1 MKHLKIFVLFSLVIL
16 LIPVSSCSNVK
27 SPYAFDYPKKVT
39 PKYCYENYSAFD
51 ANIIYTEC
59 YEFVAN
65 KKWNKWKPGLNT
77 SIEYSAIR
85 GDEDLSFMVYYK
97 TIFWFGENR
106 WIGIV
111 RHNDCDIEPIMD
123 YTASKIELC
132 TYECI
137 TPDLIDVEK
146 NPDKYYNYA
155 AYTLSAPILTVNSQE
170 AIAEI
175 MTVAQRPTT
184 MTTEENYQEQKEFP
198 SAYYLNSVLWNNK
211 PVYVK
216 ISFNECL
223 GMVWMGKL
231 LTDDEGRVY
240 MERLA
245 YVHGEESGNKEA
257 ELHVGSTSTPAGKSF
272 CYPLGEHMNAIVS
285 GLEAMKG
292 EGN

>member
-106 WIGIV
+106 WRGIV

-123 YTASKIELC
+123 YTVSKIELC
-132 TYECI
+132 TYKY
-137 TPDLIDVEK
+137 IDPEQFDIEQE
-146 NPDKYYNYA
+146 PEKYYNYA
-155 AYTLSAPILTVNSQE
+155 AYAFHDTIVTIDSQE
-170 AIAEI
+170 AMAEI
-175 MTVAQRPTT
+175 MAVAQRPTT
-184 MTTEENYQEQKEFP
+184 MTTEENYQEQRDFP
-198 SAYYLNSVLWNNK
+198 YAYGYGLSSIIWNNES
-211 PVYVK
+211 VYVK
-216 ISFNECL
+216 ISFDECA
-223 GMVWMGKL
+223 GMVWIGKL
-231 LTDDEGRVY
+231 LIDDDGRVY
-240 MERLA
+240 MERCA
-245 YVHGEESGNKEA
+245 YVGDSEAVLSVGN
-257 ELHVGSTSTPAGKSF
+257 TFSTPYGKSF
-272 CYPLGEHMNAIVS
+272 YYPLGEHMNEIVS